1 MRARVPALVAAL
13 LLLLAGCGDDS
24 TSAVAGDAASAGSTG
39 PAEGVTT
46 PPTGGDP
53 ASTDPAEP
61 TDGETTAPG
70 TELAYGDTATVS
82 LDSYGEEAIAAWTVS
97 SVEPGADD
105 ESGVITQYRINI
117 RLTAVTDLTTSFILP
132 SFDFEGLDAKGEKTL
147 FNVEKGCDDEV
158 ETSGLIA
165 GKTVDLCVSVASFEE
180 GELTG
185 VRYTAG
191 DAYDDD
197 KGQPIVWK
205 P

>member
-24 TSAVAGDAASAGSTG
+24 TSAVAGDAPPAGSSG
-39 PAEGVTT
+39 AGAGGGVTT
-46 PPTGGDP
+46 PPTGDTE
-53 ASTDPAEP
+53 STQP

-70 TELAYGDTATVS
+70 TELSYGDTATVS
-82 LDSYGEEAIAAWTVS
+82 LDSYGEEAIAEWTVS

-105 ESGVITQYRINI
+105 RSGVVTQYRINI
-117 RLTAVTDLTTSFILP
+117 QLTAVTDLTSSFILP

-158 ETSGLIA
+158 ETSGLTA
-165 GKTVDLCVSVASFEE
+165 GKSVDICVSVASFEE